1 MGKVFEC
8 RSVVPGCEIVVH
20 GESESEVMIK
30 AAEHAR
36 AVHGIEHLSESLKAK
51 IRAAIKDG

>member
-8 RSVVPGCEIVVH
+8 GSVVPGCEVVVH
-20 GESESEVMIK
+20 GDSESDVVAR

-36 AVHGIEHLSESLKAK
+36 AVHGIEHLSEALKAK
-51 IRAAIKDG
+51 IRAAIKDE

>member
-36 AVHGIEHLSESLKAK
+36 AVHGIEHLSEALKAK

>member
-20 GESESEVMIK
+20 GESESETMIK

-36 AVHGIEHLSESLKAK
+36 AVHGIEHLSEALKAK